1 MRHYVRIMISPPLES
16 DFWTFTKAVKKVR
29 FANNNTV
36 FENQSKKSRFRTFIT
51 LYFTLKNAKN
61 QK

>member
-29 FANNNTV
+29 FTNYTV
-36 FENQSKKSRFRTFIT
+36 FKNQSKKSRFITFPT
-51 LYFTLKNAKN
+51 FSYTLKMPKN
-61 QK
+61 E

>member
-29 FANNNTV
+29 FTKNNTV
-36 FENQSKKSRFRTFIT
+36 FENQSKKSRLRTFIT